1 MIKKYIKTGTAFLIT
16 FLLLAF
22 LALLTKKIY
31 LKPPFFSVKNEK
43 FLGYSKIFKEL
54 QKRGFNL
61 KIEPSNLENIKFF
74 GEKTLWII
82 FCPQKKYSSKER
94 EEIKKFV
101 ERGGI
106 VILAS
111 RERPQSLLPQEFE
124 IKVLPHAL
132 VEYKNFTKRQDL
144 PILPAK
150 LEKKEYFLLYK
161 FPSPVKAYPKNT
173 KIISKSSF
181 LSFADL
187 DDNGKITPK
196 DERGPFV
203 LALKTK
209 FKKGYFIFFGDCAL
223 FSNDLIEKKDNLN
236 FFLSLISSLN
246 PQLIVFDETHNKNIS
261 FTKETEFLI
270 SLEKVFKNYKF
281 WLFLVFL
288 ILALFLL
295 PKFFFKEKKKKKKPI
310 EKIPTQYLT
319 LAQRILK
326 KCGNNMYTRRW
337 IILMNYQRL
346 KKKILEKLGT
356 EKEIEKDVLLS
367 KLKLSE
373 KEKKQLEKLIDIGE
387 RLKRGEKIA
396 FSYSQMIEIIKSIE
410 KILQI
415 L

>member
-1 MIKKYIKTGTAFLIT
+1 MIKKYIKTGLALLIT

-31 LKPPFFSVKNEK
+31 LKPPSFSIKNEE

-54 QKRGFNL
+54 QEKGFNL
-61 KIEPSNLENIKFF
+61 KIEASDLENIKFF

-82 FCPQKKYSSKER
+82 FCPQKKYSLKER
-94 EEIKKFV
+94 QEIKKFV

-106 VILAS
+106 VIFGS

-150 LEKKEYFLLYK
+150 LGKKEYYLLYK
-161 FPSPVKAYPKNT
+161 FPSPVKAYPKNA
-173 KIISKSSF
+173 KIISQSSI
-181 LSFADL
+181 LSFVDL
-187 DDNGKITPK
+187 DDNGKITPR
-196 DERGPFV
+196 DERGPFP

-223 FSNDLIEKKDNLN
+223 FSNDLIGKKDNLK

-281 WLFLVFL
+281 WLFLAFL
-288 ILALFLL
+288 ILAVFFSSKVFL
-295 PKFFFKEKKKKKKPI
+295 KEKKKKPI
-310 EKIPTQYLT
+310 EKIPTQYLI

-346 KKKILEKLGT
+346 KKKILEKLGS

-367 KLKLSE
+367 KLKLNE

-396 FSYSQMIEIIKSIE
+396 FTWSQMVEIIESIE